1 MIDNR
6 ISIGQ
11 TLKEARNKK
20 GQNQEFVAVAI
31 GTNRK
36 AISKIESGTYI
47 GAISILERYLDYLG
61 FELSIKTKPHFLP
74 TLDNVHDMFKDDD
87 E

>member
-6 ISIGQ
+6 KIIGLA
-11 TLKEARNKK
+11 LKDARAKK
-20 GQNQEFVAVAI
+20 KLNQAAVADAI

-47 GAISILERYLDYLG
+47 GAFSLFERYLDYLG
-61 FELSIKTKPHFLP
+61 FELTIKPKAHILP
-74 TLDNVHDMFKDDD
+74 TLDNVHDMFKDED